1 MKDGSGSCTMQRV
14 HTTAKFPIIPDRGAN
29 KQQSSL
35 LFHFFITN
43 KNLSLS
49 YMYIFSYFIKYFGN
63 IITKYYYI
71 KGKTS
76 DNKITIYTNI
86 NPILKIR
93 ILQ

>member
-1 MKDGSGSCTMQRV
+1 
-14 HTTAKFPIIPDRGAN
+14 
-29 KQQSSL
+29 
-35 LFHFFITN
+35 
-43 KNLSLS
+43 
-49 YMYIFSYFIKYFGN
+49 MYIFSYLIKYFGN

-71 KGKTS
+71 KGKTC

>member
-1 MKDGSGSCTMQRV
+1 
-14 HTTAKFPIIPDRGAN
+14 
-29 KQQSSL
+29 
-35 LFHFFITN
+35 
-43 KNLSLS
+43 
-49 YMYIFSYFIKYFGN
+49 MYIFSYFIKYFGN